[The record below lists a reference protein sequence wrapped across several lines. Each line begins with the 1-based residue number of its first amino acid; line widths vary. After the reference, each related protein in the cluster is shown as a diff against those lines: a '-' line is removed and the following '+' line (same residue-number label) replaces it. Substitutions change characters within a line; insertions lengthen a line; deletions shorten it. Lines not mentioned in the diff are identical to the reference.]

1 MHAHSPRAIPSLFG
15 PAAGFSLNGIC
26 GDAEKSCYSKEVP
39 EGCSMNT
46 RTQPGSSEDR
56 VRVRIFLSP
65 GALDLKLQD
74 PGKEPGVKTV
84 ALNIAFPSIWI

>member
-1 MHAHSPRAIPSLFG
+1 
-15 PAAGFSLNGIC
+15 
-26 GDAEKSCYSKEVP
+26 
-39 EGCSMNT
+39 MNT

-65 GALDLKLQD
+65 GALDMKLQD

-84 ALNIAFPSIWI
+84 ALNVAFPSIWI